1 MTDDDEERDEAA
13 EAREGTWNLANA
25 PYTIEGELEGFQ
37 RFGTG
42 VRKSGGWQRTVGL
55 FLVVLLL
62 APIVYSVLHVLASVL
77 L

>member
-1 MTDDDEERDEAA
+1 MSEERRDEAP
-13 EAREGTWNLANA
+13 EAREGTWDLANA

-42 VRKSGGWQRTVGL
+42 VRKSGGWQRNVGI

-62 APIVYSVLHVLASVL
+62 APIAYSVLHL
-77 L
+77 LVTMLS

>member
-1 MTDDDEERDEAA
+1 MTDDKEHDEAS
-13 EAREGTWNLANA
+13 EAREGTWDLANA

-55 FLVVLLL
+55 FLVALLL
-62 APIVYSVLHVLASVL
+62 APIVYSVLHILVTL
-77 L
+77 LL